1 MIDEVQ
7 SVIEK
12 WQSDERLTSLGEAK
26 VQQVIVLPI
35 LRRLGWDPDND
46 HEVHPQYP
54 VADGWV
60 DYALLIGNAP
70 KVFIEVKKGGESLER
85 HQEQLLN
92 YSFKQGVKLAVLTNG
107 ATWWFYLPLQ
117 EGSWEQRKF
126 HAAEFDKQNTAEIAQ
141 IFANLLSKENVSSG
155 KAIEN
160 AEDLYKRHQI
170 AEALPE
176 AWGQLVD
183 DTIANLLTIRTEALC
198 GHKPDKNE
206 VNQFLSKM
214 RLPQK
219 TSHPSVPEP
228 VPVPVSIPTP
238 EPAPAPKPRDS
249 DSSMKGKQVRGFTF
263 LGTKYEVTSWRNIL
277 VNICEILHRTH
288 GDRFWKVLKLR
299 GRSKPYFSRNP
310 TDDGLRE
317 PKQIIGTDI
326 YVDVNLNADQVVQ
339 RAKDVLTHLG
349 YSESDLQ
356 IEDN

>member
-107 ATWWFYLPLQ
+107 ATWWFYLSLQ

-126 HAAEFDKQNTAEIAQ
+126 HAAEFDKQNVTEIAQ
-141 IFANLLSKENVSSG
+141 IFVNILSKENVSSG
-155 KAIEN
+155 KAIVN
-160 AEDLYKRHQI
+160 AEDLCKRHQI

-176 AWGQLVD
+176 AWDQLVKGK
-183 DTIANLLTIRTEALC
+183 ISNLLTTKTEELC
-198 GHKPDKNE
+198 GHRPSKTE
-206 VNQFLSKM
+206 VGQFLSK
-214 RLPQK
+214 LGDPNI
-219 TSHPSVPEP
+219 SSPISAPEP
-228 VPVPVSIPTP
+228 VPVPN
-238 EPAPAPKPRDS
+238 PAPPINPDPSSSVTGKKPAA
-249 DSSMKGKQVRGFTF
+249 FTF
-263 LGTKYEVTSWRNIL
+263 NGSRYEVTSWKGMLIKL
-277 VNICEILHRTH
+277 CEVLHAAQ
-288 GDRFWKVLKLR
+288 GNRFAKVLNLKGQKR
-299 GRSKPYFSRNP
+299 PYFSRNP
-310 TDDGLRE
+310 KDLRE
-317 PKQIIGTDI
+317 SAEIIGTDI
-326 YVDVNLNADQVVQ
+326 HVETNFSATDIIGMTRNLIT
-339 RAKDVLTHLG
+339 LFECH
-349 YSESDLQ
+349 
-356 IEDN
+356 EDSFSYELRSL

>member
-12 WQSDERLTSLGEAK
+12 WQSDKRLTSLGEAK

-35 LRRLGWDPDND
+35 LRRLGWDPDDD
-46 HEVHPQYP
+46 HEVYLQYP

-70 KVFIEVKKGGESLER
+70 KVFIEVKRGGESLEK

-126 HAAEFDKQNTAEIAQ
+126 HAAEFDKQNAAEIAQ

-170 AEALPE
+170 LEALPK
-176 AWGQLVD
+176 AWEQLVD
-183 DTIANLLTIRTEALC
+183 DTIPNLLAERTQELC
-198 GHKPDKNE
+198 GHRPDQSTVE
-206 VNQFLSKM
+206 QFLSVHLQQVSM
-214 RLPQK
+214 TLPPAAREA
-219 TSHPSVPEP
+219 TVAPEP
-228 VPVPVSIPTP
+228 TP
-238 EPAPAPKPRDS
+238 QPNPSGRSERTTCKA
-249 DSSMKGKQVRGFTF
+249 FTF
-263 LGTKYEVTSWRNIL
+263 CGNRYEVSDWRDML
-277 VNICEILHRTH
+277 VKLCELIHTAH
-288 GDRFWKVLKLR
+288 SDRFEEVLNLR
-299 GRSKPYFSRNP
+299 GNNPYFSRNSSDLP
-310 TDDGLRE
+310 TPR
-317 PKQIIGTDI
+317 QIDGTDI
-326 YVDVNLNADQVVQ
+326 FVNVSHTRQIKQIAIRLI
-339 RAKDVLTHLG
+339 THFG
-349 YSESDLQ
+349 YDENDLSYEIQ
-356 IEDN
+356 AL

>member
-1 MIDEVQ
+1 MHEQVLN
-7 SVIEK
+7 VIGR
-12 WQSDERLTSLGEAK
+12 WRSDERLTELGEAK

-46 HEVHPQYP
+46 HEVYPQFP

-60 DYALLIGNAP
+60 DYALLIVNVP
-70 KVFIEVKKGGESLER
+70 KVFIEVKRGGESLEK

-92 YSFKQGVKLAVLTNG
+92 YSFKQGVKLAALTNG

-126 HAAEFDKQNTAEIAQ
+126 HAVEFDKQNGEEIAQ
-141 IFANLLSKENVSSG
+141 IFVDLLSKENVHSG
-155 KAIEN
+155 KAIQN
-160 AEDLYKRHQI
+160 AENLYKRHQI
-170 AEALPE
+170 AEALPK
-176 AWGQLVD
+176 AWDQLVD
-183 DTIANLLTIRTEALC
+183 DTIANLLTIRTEELC

-214 RLPQK
+214 RLPQI
-219 TSHPSVPEP
+219 TSHPSAPEP

-277 VNICEILHRTH
+277 VNLCKIIHCSHR
-288 GDRFWKVLKLR
+288 DRFWEVLNLR
-299 GRSKPYFSRNP
+299 GRVKPYFSRNP
-310 TDDGLRE
+310 IDDDFKE
-317 PKQIIGTDI
+317 HKQIIGTDI
-326 YVDVNLNADQVVQ
+326 YVDVNLNADQVEQ
-339 RAKDVLTHLG
+339 RAKRLITHFG
-349 YSESDLQ
+349 YSEDDLSLE
-356 IEDN
+356 ID